1 MYPNLRAELARKG
14 ATLTKVAEYLGIN
27 ISTLSQKYNG
37 KSEWSFREVIA
48 IKKFLGT
55 TMPLEEL
62 FAEEK

>member
-48 IKKFLGT
+48 IKEFLGT
-55 TMPLEEL
+55 NMPLEEL